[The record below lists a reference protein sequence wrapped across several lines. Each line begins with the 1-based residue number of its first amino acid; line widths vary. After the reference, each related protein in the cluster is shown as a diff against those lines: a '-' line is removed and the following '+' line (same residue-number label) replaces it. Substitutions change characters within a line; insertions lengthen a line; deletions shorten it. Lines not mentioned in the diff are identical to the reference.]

1 MLYRSRKYFFMI
13 ITLTILQVMTLTLLS
28 GDVLSFFNRYPMKA
42 FANQILADSQANKK
56 IGLYQLGNHRARM
69 GVLTGLPSISL
80 NNVEELKQFT
90 QTGKNIYVVM
100 RQSEWTNEFPNLP
113 MTVEATDSAWKKSGK
128 NKVKIDLILKH
139 GINPYLAEYSEIYV
153 LLKTKDQG

>member
-1 MLYRSRKYFFMI
+1 
-13 ITLTILQVMTLTLLS
+13 MTLTLLS

-69 GVLTGLPSISL
+69 GVVTGLPSISL

-90 QTGKNIYVVM
+90 QSEKNVYIVM
-100 RQSEWTNEFPNLP
+100 LESEWKNNFSILP
-113 MTVEATDSAWKKSGK
+113 MTRQSTDLGWKKSRK
-128 NKVKIDLILKH
+128 DKVKIGLILET
-139 GINPYLAEYSEIYV
+139 GI
-153 LLKTKDQG
+153 